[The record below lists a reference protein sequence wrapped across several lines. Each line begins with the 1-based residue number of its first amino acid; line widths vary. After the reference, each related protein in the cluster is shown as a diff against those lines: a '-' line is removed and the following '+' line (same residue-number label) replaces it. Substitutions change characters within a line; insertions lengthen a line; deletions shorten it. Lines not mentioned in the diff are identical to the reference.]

1 MTELVDALRG
11 NDDAVPA
18 HRLHREPRRGRQ
30 RQAPG
35 ARTRS
40 TAGDPSG
47 WAAQKRATLGLAI
60 ALTTPGIPM
69 LFQGQ
74 EFLEDEWFRDDVP
87 LDWERAEQFRDI
99 VRLGRD
105 LIHLR
110 RDVDGVSRGLR
121 GEGFEV
127 LHLDDEAK
135 AVAWARALRR
145 RRRRGRR
152 QRERRAARHH
162 DGYAVRRAVGGPLQL
177 RRGDLQR
184 PLRGPRDPRRGRG
197 GRAPRRPARERHR
210 LGGGVHPRRA
220 HPRLTH
226 ASRGVAR
233 GDVSTS

>member
-1 MTELVDALRG
+1 MANGKLRVPHEVDG
-11 NDDAVPA
+11 
-18 HRLHREPRRGRQ
+18 
-30 RQAPG
+30 
-35 ARTRS
+35 
-40 TAGDPSG
+40 GDPSG
-47 WAAQKRATLGLAI
+47 WAAQKRATLGFAI

-135 AVAWARALRR
+135 ALAWARRSGDDVAVVVVNASAEARDITTGMPSAGPWVVRFNSDAATYSALFA
-145 RRRRGRR
+145 GH
-152 QRERRAARHH
+152 ETH
-162 DGYAVRRAVGGPLQL
+162 DVDAVDEPLDDQPASGTVSVGAYTLVVL
-177 RRGDLQR
+177 T
-184 PLRGPRDPRRGRG
+184 
-197 GRAPRRPARERHR
+197 PA
-210 LGGGVHPRRA
+210 
-220 HPRLTH
+220 
-226 ASRGVAR
+226 
-233 GDVSTS
+233 